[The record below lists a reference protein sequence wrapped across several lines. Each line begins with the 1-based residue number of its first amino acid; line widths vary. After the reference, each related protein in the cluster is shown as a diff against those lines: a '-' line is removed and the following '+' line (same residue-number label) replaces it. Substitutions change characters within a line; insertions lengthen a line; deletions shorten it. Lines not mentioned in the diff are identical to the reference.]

1 MAWEGIKTNLP
12 GLRAGVDLSNAQ
24 YRFMH
29 LNAEGVVTIADDTD
43 NNPIGVLQ
51 NNPPFDA
58 GAGIAGS
65 ATVTVFG
72 VSNVIVG
79 DTITAGAEVTTD
91 DNGAA
96 RPAARGSDDYV
107 VGRALQD
114 GSTGEYIAVLLN
126 CANPYLAWD

>member
-12 GLRAGVDLSNAQ
+12 GLRAGEDLTNAQ

-58 GAGIAGS
+58 GNNIAGA

-72 VSNVIVG
+72 VSNVILG
-79 DTITAGAEVTTD
+79 DTVTAGNEITTD

-96 RPAARGSDDYV
+96 RPAAAATDDYV
-107 VGRALQD
+107 VGRALQGGD
-114 GSTGEYIAVLLN
+114 AGEHIAVLLN
-126 CANPYLAWD
+126 CANPYLLQT